1 MATARAGRAASAD
14 RGSLSSPARG
24 PKVTDTI
31 IEALRQDI
39 VTGRL
44 ERGARLPN
52 ERDLAAH
59 FGVSQPTIREAVRAL
74 DAMGLVDV
82 RHGSGAYVRGDGTY
96 MLAAALQT
104 MLQIERVTIIEALD
118 VRETLGLESVR
129 RAATAATDEE
139 LDQLDALLDTVGRVQ
154 DLATVDA
161 IIEAI
166 SEFQTAVSAAAHNPL
181 MLALEGFLVNL
192 LLKLQIRV
200 LRERGVKFWRERS
213 SSFQP
218 DRVAIVAA
226 LRKRNASRAQKAMEA
241 YLEHQREEFL
251 KDPDFSKMR
260 LSDEN
265 SMRAVAEIV
274 TAARIA

>member
-1 MATARAGRAASAD
+1 MATARAASAD
-14 RGSLSSPARG
+14 RASLSSPTRG

-139 LDQLDALLDTVGRVQ
+139 LDQLDALLDTVGRVEE
-154 DLATVDA
+154 LATVDA

-200 LRERGVKFWRERS
+200 LRERGVAFWRERS
-213 SSFQP
+213 SAFQP

-226 LRKRNASRAQKAMEA
+226 LRKRNGPRAEKAMKA

-251 KDPDFSKMR
+251 RDPDFSKMR